1 MVMVTRLSTT
11 PAQAV
16 AGGVAST
23 DVHRASVATA
33 WRPEKTGTLLAARGD
48 LLAALNCPREL
59 IHIVEDETHGVVA
72 ATGGTIG
79 AGSPG
84 QGRPLRGTLPPLY
97 PEWLGDRSFTEAHA
111 CRFPY
116 VVGEMARGIAT
127 STMVI
132 EAARAGL
139 VAFFG
144 SAGLDLSTTA
154 QAIRQIKR
162 TLGEHATNWGANLIH
177 APADAGT
184 EMATAALFLAERV
197 PAMSASAFMALTPS
211 IVRYAAHGLTR
222 GSDGTI
228 RRLGCVFA
236 KVSRPEVA
244 AQFMRPAPDR
254 MLRELVAAGHLS
266 AGEAELAAHVPV
278 AEDITVEADSGGHTD
293 NRPLTALLPAIL
305 QLRDAIVAEHRYAR
319 TIRVGAAGGLGA
331 PGAVSAAFALGAAYV
346 LTGSI
351 NQAAVE
357 SGLSIDGRAMLAE
370 AEIADVAMAP
380 AADMFELGIQVQ
392 VLKRGTLFAPRARWL
407 WELYRTYDSLEAIP
421 ADLRQRLE
429 KDLLREPIEQAWART
444 RAYFETKD
452 PGENARAARDPKHR
466 MALVFRSYLFMGAQ
480 WAREGETSRR
490 GDYQIWCGPA
500 MGAFNAWTRG
510 SFLGRA
516 DQRTVVQI
524 ARNLLE
530 GAAVITRAQQLRS
543 YGVDVPA
550 AAFTFV
556 PRPLR

>member
-1 MVMVTRLSTT
+1 MATGSSFSS
-11 PAQAV
+11 AQAV
-16 AGGVAST
+16 VSDGPSATVR
-23 DVHRASVATA
+23 HASVALPA
-33 WRPEKTGTLLAARGD
+33 WHPENTGTLLTSRRD
-48 LLAALNCPREL
+48 LLVALSRPRDL
-59 IHIVEDETHGVVA
+59 LHIVEDGVHGVVA
-72 ATGGTIG
+72 ATGGTARAPG
-79 AGSPG
+79 ADGSS
-84 QGRPLRGTLPPLY
+84 PLRGTLPPLY
-97 PEWLGDRSFTEAHA
+97 PEWLGDRSFTETHV

-116 VVGEMARGIAT
+116 IVGEMARGIAT

-139 VAFFG
+139 MAFFG
-144 SAGLDLSTTA
+144 SAGLEVATTA
-154 QAIRQIKR
+154 RAIREIR
-162 TLGEHATNWGANLIH
+162 LALGDDARNWGANLIH
-177 APADAGT
+177 TPGDPEAEMGT
-184 EMATAALFLAERV
+184 VALFLAERV

-211 IVRYAAHGLTR
+211 IVRYAVHGLTR
-222 GSDGTI
+222 GTDGTI
-228 RRLGCVFA
+228 RRSGRLFA

-244 AQFMRPAPDR
+244 AQFMNPAPAR
-254 MLRELVAAGHLS
+254 LLRELVAAGHVS
-266 AGEAELAAHVPV
+266 ADEAELAAHVPV
-278 AEDITVEADSGGHTD
+278 AEDVTVEADSGGHTD

-305 QLRDAIVAEHRYAR
+305 QLRDAIVTERRYMR
-319 TIRVGAAGGLGA
+319 TIRVGAAGGLGT

-357 SGLSIDGRAMLAE
+357 SGLSRDGRAMLAE
-370 AEIADVAMAP
+370 AEIAEVAMAP

-429 KDLLREPIEQAWART
+429 KDLLREPIEETWART
-444 RAYFETKD
+444 RVYFETKNPD
-452 PGENARAARDPKHR
+452 ENARAERDPKHR
-466 MALVFRSYLFMGAQ
+466 MALLFRSYLFMGAQ

-510 SFLGRA
+510 SFLERA
-516 DQRTVVQI
+516 ERRTVVQI

-550 AAFTFV
+550 AAFTFI